1 MISDII
7 EYNTYDYLNFQN
19 LHYIDSKDFK
29 QPYTNDEPDIKY
41 INTIYDYDLRN
52 KANNTSCEHQ
62 KLLSNFYD
70 INTNNTYISNR
81 RFIDEMK
88 PIDYDYEKDLYMLL
102 GRQVT
107 PKSCDIK
114 KNNYNDGNWVNYYN
128 DNIKKN
134 MDNNIFNINTKSK
147 LK

>member
-1 MISDII
+1 MI
-7 EYNTYDYLNFQN
+7 E
-19 LHYIDSKDFK
+19 
-29 QPYTNDEPDIKY
+29 
-41 INTIYDYDLRN
+41 
-52 KANNTSCEHQ
+52 
-62 KLLSNFYD
+62 
-70 INTNNTYISNR
+70 NTNNTYKSNR
-81 RFIDEMK
+81 RYIDEMK

-114 KNNYNDGNWVNYYN
+114 KKDYNDGNWVNYHN

>member
-1 MISDII
+1 
-7 EYNTYDYLNFQN
+7 
-19 LHYIDSKDFK
+19 
-29 QPYTNDEPDIKY
+29 
-41 INTIYDYDLRN
+41 
-52 KANNTSCEHQ
+52 
-62 KLLSNFYD
+62 
-70 INTNNTYISNR
+70 
-81 RFIDEMK
+81 
-88 PIDYDYEKDLYMLL
+88 MLL

-114 KNNYNDGNWVNYYN
+114 KKDYNDGNWVNYHN

>member
-7 EYNTYDYLNFQN
+7 EYNTFDYLHFQN
-19 LHYIDSKDFK
+19 LDYYNKDFK
-29 QPYTNDEPDIKY
+29 EPYTDNLPDMKY

-52 KANNTSCEHQ
+52 EANNTSCEHQ
-62 KLLSNFYD
+62 KMLSNFYN
-70 INTNNTYISNR
+70 INTNNIYKSNK

-88 PIDYDYEKDLYMLL
+88 TINYDYEKDLYMLL

-107 PKSCDIK
+107 PKNCDIK
-114 KNNYNDGNWVNYYN
+114 KKNYNDGNWVNYHN

-134 MDNNIFNINTKSK
+134 MDNNIFNISTKSK